1 MRLWLATALALGLA
15 LGAAWGAARH
25 PHRGRRDQEHPAER
39 PLAGTETPRRWRT
52 TAWLASALGLVLV
65 VAGVGASRLGGT
77 YALFSDS
84 EAVSVSLGA
93 STGFPPVPATVD
105 IKPESLQKKSRG
117 APVIAFIELP
127 SGSDAGNI
135 DVATVR
141 LCLGPDPCDDGAA
154 PDGPPG
160 ANPKVGDHDGDGI
173 PDLKVTFDRA
183 AVIALV
189 ESVTPPATVS
199 FTISGIVDP
208 PNRAF
213 AGGDTV
219 KLVDPR
225 STPPPAPE
233 PVVTPTPEPT
243 STPVISEPRPEPT
256 LIPDGTPTPEPTAT
270 PTPEVA
276 PIPEPTAMPEPTATP
291 TPEPTRIPEPTPTA
305 TPEPT
310 PAPEPTATPEAT
322 PAPGP

>member
-15 LGAAWGAARH
+15 LGGAWGAARH

-39 PLAGTETPRRWRT
+39 PPAGTGTPRRWRT

-84 EAVSVSLGA
+84 ETSSATFSVATSFEPIA
-93 STGFPPVPATVD
+93 ATVD

-127 SGSDAGNI
+127 SGSDASNI
-135 DVATVR
+135 QPDSVR
-141 LCLGPDPCDDGAA
+141 LCLGLGPGPCADGLA

-160 ANPKVGDHDGDGI
+160 AKPKVGDHDGDGI

-189 ESVTPPATVS
+189 ADVTPPATVS
-199 FTISGIVDP
+199 FTVSGIVGP
-208 PNRAF
+208 PDLIF
-213 AGGDTV
+213 AGSDTV

-225 STPPPAPE
+225 SVPAPVTEPATPAPMPAPQSAPTPDVPPAPAPE
-233 PVVTPTPEPT
+233 PTPTPE
-243 STPVISEPRPEPT
+243 
-256 LIPDGTPTPEPTAT
+256 G
-270 PTPEVA
+270 
-276 PIPEPTAMPEPTATP
+276 
-291 TPEPTRIPEPTPTA
+291 TA

-310 PAPEPTATPEAT
+310 PTPAPEPTPIPEPTTTPEPT
-322 PAPGP
+322 PTPTPEPTPSPEPIPTPEVTPTPTAAP